1 MTGKKSG
8 ETVPPHYKRTAS
20 PRYRMELPTSET
32 IIPRLGAPIK
42 YKERRVTA

>member
-20 PRYRMELPTSET
+20 HRYRMELPTSET
-32 IIPRLGAPIK
+32 IIPRLGA
-42 YKERRVTA
+42 